1 MKKVKLFFAAVATIF
16 AMNANAQFIAD
27 LRLGSVNS
35 AGGFG
40 LNVGY
45 QKPIAEFQGCEF
57 AWDVVNFEYAAPF
70 NSPKYWDV
78 LSLKTG
84 ARAFSPTFGN
94 GKFRAYTNLALG
106 YSCVLFNYDGAVSD
120 AYDDAIDEARKQY
133 EAAGLGDYFDEALDA
148 SGLGDYDDGDGMTA
162 YHGFGLTW
170 GIGVQYNKK
179 FSLGF
184 TLQWESK
191 FKTKNYFATFGYTF

>member
-27 LRLGSVNS
+27 VRLGSVAS

-45 QKPIAEFQGCEF
+45 QKSLTEFQGCEI
-57 AWDVVNFEYAAPF
+57 AWDVVNFEFAAPF
-70 NSPKYWDV
+70 NSPADFDQ

-84 ARAFSPTFGN
+84 IRAFSPSFGN
-94 GKFRAYTNLALG
+94 DKFRAYTNLALG
-106 YSCVLFNYDGAVSD
+106 YTCNLAKGF
-120 AYDDAIDEARKQY
+120 DDDDWENAWEQAWNIVNNGGDID
-133 EAAGLGDYFDEALDA
+133 DI
-148 SGLGDYDDGDGMTA
+148 DDGGSMSA

-170 GIGVQYNKK
+170 GVGVQYNKK

-191 FKTKNYFATFGYTF
+191 FKTKNYFATIGYTF

>member
-27 LRLGSVNS
+27 VRLGSVAS

-45 QKPIAEFQGCEF
+45 EKPITEFQGCEF
-57 AWDVVNFEYAAPF
+57 AWDVVNFEFAAPF
-70 NSPKYWDV
+70 NSPADLDM

-84 ARAFSPTFGN
+84 VRAFSPTFGN
-94 GKFRAYTNLALG
+94 DKFRAYTNLAIG
-106 YSCVLFNYDGAVSD
+106 YTCVLNKWMDAVDKAEEALEEYYLGNYAAAMEAAAD
-120 AYDDAIDEARKQY
+120 IDE
-133 EAAGLGDYFDEALDA
+133 
-148 SGLGDYDDGDGMTA
+148 DGSMSA

>member
-27 LRLGSVNS
+27 VRLGSVAS

-45 QKPIAEFQGCEF
+45 EKPITEFQGCEF
-57 AWDVVNFEYAAPF
+57 AWDVVNFEFAAPF
-70 NSPKYWDV
+70 NSPADLDM

-84 ARAFSPTFGN
+84 VRAFSPTFGN
-94 GKFRAYTNLALG
+94 DKFRAYTNLAIG
-106 YSCVLFNYDGAVSD
+106 YTCVLNKWGDVGAAFDYADEVEDLLNAGNY
-120 AYDDAIDEARKQY
+120 
-133 EAAGLGDYFDEALDA
+133 AAAQAAAQAALDEI
-148 SGLGDYDDGDGMTA
+148 DDGGSMSA